1 VVGHLNR
8 VIGEWK
14 LEISRGFRHIGSTH
28 TDPVAVTPRRFRVKT
43 IPHRHHAAGK
53 RRIRRRLDK
62 PVTAPSPEPVFAAP
76 NLRYEAAAK
85 ARGIACGGIG
95 AIHLLVRRL
104 GLAEAID
111 ERLHLLKYHLP
122 YHESD
127 HVLNFAYNALCHGTC
142 LDDIELRRNDV
153 VFLDALGADRIPDP
167 TTAGDFCRRFTPE
180 DVETLQDIFDET
192 RLKVWRQQP
201 PEFFD
206 EAVLDVDGTLVA
218 TDARC
223 KQGIDIAYDGTWG
236 YHPLLISL
244 ANTGEVLSLVNRP
257 GNRPSHEGAAEQ
269 LDLAILL
276 CRRAGF
282 RRIYLR
288 GDTDFTQTT
297 QLDAWDAEAV
307 TFLFG
312 IDAMPNLKALAEGLP
327 ASDWSELRR
336 PPPYTAQGK
345 PRARPEKVRDRIV
358 RERGFRDLTR
368 IAEDVAVVDYRPTAC
383 HRTYRLVIV
392 RQTIAVTE
400 GQARLFDEIR
410 YRFYLT
416 NDREGTGRELVFKA
430 NDRCDQENL
439 IAQLKGGVH
448 ALRAAVDNLV
458 SNWAYMV
465 MTALAWDL
473 KAWLALSVPEHPRH
487 KAAHRGQ
494 KRGLL
499 RMEFKR
505 FVNTIIQM
513 PCQIVRGGRRL
524 VYRLLSWNEWQG
536 VFLRVVHA
544 LRC

>member
-1 VVGHLNR
+1 MA
-8 VIGEWK
+8 E
-14 LEISRGFRHIGSTH
+14 T
-28 TDPVAVTPRRFRVKT
+28 TRRFRVKT

-53 RRIRRRLDK
+53 RKIRRRLDR
-62 PVTAPSPEPVFAAP
+62 PVTAPSPEPVITATNIHYEVVDKTRAIAP
-76 NLRYEAAAK
+76 
-85 ARGIACGGIG
+85 GGIG
-95 AIHLLVRRL
+95 AIQLLVRKL

-127 HVLNFAYNALCHGTC
+127 HVLNFAYNALCNGTC

-167 TTAGDFCRRFTPE
+167 TTAGDFCRRFKPD
-180 DVETLQDIFDET
+180 DVEVLQDVFDQI
-192 RLKVWRQQP
+192 RVKVWKQQP
-201 PEFFD
+201 SDFFD
-206 EAVLDVDGTLVA
+206 EAVLDADGSLVA
-218 TDARC
+218 TAAGC
-223 KQGIDIAYDGTWG
+223 KQGIGIAYDGTWS
-236 YHPLLISL
+236 YHPLIITL
-244 ANTGEVLSLVNRP
+244 ANTGEVLSIVNRP

-276 CRRAGF
+276 CRDAGF

-288 GDTDFTQTT
+288 GDTDFTQTK
-297 QLDAWDAEAV
+297 QLDAWDAEGV

-312 IDAMPNLKALAEGLP
+312 IDAMANLKAIAEDQP
-327 ASDWSELRR
+327 ASTWIELERL
-336 PPPYTAQGK
+336 PQYTARGK
-345 PRARPEKVRDRIV
+345 PRKRPVNVKDQIV
-358 RERGFRDLTR
+358 RENGYKTLTR
-368 IAEDVAVVDYRPTAC
+368 IKEEVSEVAYRPVAC
-383 HRTYRLVIV
+383 RRTYRLIIV
-392 RQTIAVTE
+392 RQTIKVE
-400 GQARLFDEIR
+400 QGQLRLHDEVR
-410 YRFYLT
+410 HRFYLT
-416 NDREGTGRELVFKA
+416 NDRELTPRVLVFKA

-465 MTALAWDL
+465 MTALAWNL
-473 KAWLALSVPEHPRH
+473 KAWFALSVPEHPRH
-487 KAAHRGQ
+487 KEVHRAQ

-505 FVNTIIQM
+505 FVNTMILM
-513 PCQIVRGGRRL
+513 PCQIVRGGHRL
-524 VYRLLSWNEWQG
+524 LYRLLSWNEWQG